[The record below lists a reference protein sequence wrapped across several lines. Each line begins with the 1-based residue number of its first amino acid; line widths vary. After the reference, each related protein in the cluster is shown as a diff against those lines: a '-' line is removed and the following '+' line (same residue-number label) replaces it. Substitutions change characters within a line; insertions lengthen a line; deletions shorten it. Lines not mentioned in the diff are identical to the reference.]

1 MREGNLAEEEE
12 EEKERALGGV
22 RAAEGG
28 GGSLERKEIG
38 VCWRAAIG
46 EFFYFYS
53 LSLYVLCRNGGD

>member
-1 MREGNLAEEEE
+1 MREGNLAEE

-53 LSLYVLCRNGGD
+53 LSLSLSFV